1 MARIELV
8 NLVKSYGTVAAVRDL
23 SFTIEDGE
31 FVVFVGPSGCGK
43 TTTLR
48 LIAGFEEPDS
58 GEIRIDGRVVNDL
71 EPRDRGLGM
80 VFQSHA
86 LFPHKTVAQNIEF
99 GLRMKKVPKE
109 ERARRV
115 REVATMVRLTD
126 LLGKLPSACSG
137 GEAQRVAL
145 ARTLVTNPSTF
156 LLDEPLSSLDAKLRR
171 ELRAECDRLHQE
183 LKKTFIFVTH
193 DQEEAMTL
201 ADRIVVMRAG
211 RIEQTGSPMQIY
223 SDPVTDFVA
232 DFFGSPSMNLIAGE
246 IVGDDGAA
254 AFRSPSISIALP
266 EDFRH
271 ASPGPATLGLRPE
284 HLRAQRAGTG
294 DGADLDLPVR
304 LVEPLGK
311 DTLLYFDIGTERP
324 LIAVSEGLAM
334 AEMEAGDRVALIL
347 TRERLYL
354 FGADGRRIA
363 RAASGAP
370 KRAELA
376 AASG

>member
-1 MARIELV
+1 LARIELV
-8 NLVKSYGTVAAVRDL
+8 NLRKTYGSVLAVRDL
-23 SFTIEDGE
+23 NCVIEDGE

-48 LIAGFEEPDS
+48 LIAGFEEPDR

-99 GLRMKKVPKE
+99 GLRMKKVPRD

-115 REVATMVRLTD
+115 REVAEMVRLTP
-126 LLGKLPSACSG
+126 LLNKFPGACSG
-137 GEAQRVAL
+137 GESQRVAL

-201 ADRIVVMRAG
+201 ADRIVVMRDG
-211 RIEQTGSPMQIY
+211 DIEQVGSPMEIY
-223 SDPVTDFVA
+223 SEPATDFVA
-232 DFFGSPSMNLIAGE
+232 DFFGSPSMNLVLGE
-246 IVGDDGAA
+246 IAADDAPPC
-254 AFRSPSISIALP
+254 FRSPHFSLTLP
-266 EDFRH
+266 GE
-271 ASPGPATLGLRPE
+271 AVAAAPTGSVTLGIRPE
-284 HLRAQRAGTG
+284 HVRVQGGVGAV
-294 DGADLDLPVR
+294 ADLVLPVR

-311 DTLLYFDIGTERP
+311 DTLLYFDIGAERP
-324 LIAVSEGLAM
+324 FIAITEGLAL
-334 AEMEAGDRVALIL
+334 AELDAGERVGLTLSRDRLFV
-347 TRERLYL
+347 
-354 FGADGRRIA
+354 FGADGKRVTRRPA
-363 RAASGAP
+363 PPLSSSGRATG
-370 KRAELA
+370 
-376 AASG
+376 

>member
-1 MARIELV
+1 
-8 NLVKSYGTVAAVRDL
+8 
-23 SFTIEDGE
+23 
-31 FVVFVGPSGCGK
+31 
-43 TTTLR
+43 
-48 LIAGFEEPDS
+48 
-58 GEIRIDGRVVNDL
+58 
-71 EPRDRGLGM
+71 
-80 VFQSHA
+80 
-86 LFPHKTVAQNIEF
+86 
-99 GLRMKKVPKE
+99 
-109 ERARRV
+109 
-115 REVATMVRLTD
+115 
-126 LLGKLPSACSG
+126 
-137 GEAQRVAL
+137 
-145 ARTLVTNPSTF
+145 
-156 LLDEPLSSLDAKLRR
+156 
-171 ELRAECDRLHQE
+171 
-183 LKKTFIFVTH
+183 
-193 DQEEAMTL
+193 
-201 ADRIVVMRAG
+201 
-211 RIEQTGSPMQIY
+211 MQIY